1 MKTVLY
7 IDCCIRKE
15 LSRTRRLAEAFL
27 DRLSQRQDYTIE
39 TICLMEEPLSLLS
52 GDFFFQRE
60 RLLDE
65 HRLNHP
71 RFRYA
76 HQFQQADRIVIA
88 APFWDLSYPA
98 LLKVYFENV
107 CVDGITFGTA
117 QNQLVGLCRAERM
130 LYLTTRGGNYE
141 GSPGEMG
148 VRSLEALCQFWGIP
162 HLDVVA
168 ADGLDLGL
176 EPPEAILGRAIQQA
190 AALAEK
196 F

>member
-27 DRLSQRQDYTIE
+27 DCLSQLQDYTIE
-39 TICLMEEPLSLLS
+39 KICLMEEPLSLLS

-76 HQFQQADRIVIA
+76 HQFQQANPTLLNLHLNTFYDSTTTDSGGVSESTTCIVMGRVHT
-88 APFWDLSYPA
+88 D
-98 LLKVYFENV
+98 
-107 CVDGITFGTA
+107 
-117 QNQLVGLCRAERM
+117 
-130 LYLTTRGGNYE
+130 E
-141 GSPGEMG
+141 GMISH
-148 VRSLEALCQFWGIP
+148 S
-162 HLDVVA
+162 
-168 ADGLDLGL
+168 
-176 EPPEAILGRAIQQA
+176 GRT
-190 AALAEK
+190 
-196 F
+196 

>member
-1 MKTVLY
+1 
-7 IDCCIRKE
+7 
-15 LSRTRRLAEAFL
+15 
-27 DRLSQRQDYTIE
+27 
-39 TICLMEEPLSLLS
+39 MEEPLSLLS

-76 HQFQQADRIVIA
+76 HHFQQADRIVIA

-141 GSPGEMG
+141 GSPSEMG
-148 VRSLEALCQFWGIP
+148 VRSLEALCQFWDIP

-190 AALAEK
+190 TTLAEK